1 MPRLDVL
8 VDPYLESS
16 GKREPTAIPV
26 GSTRD
31 QKRLA
36 RLAAE
41 AHYHWRM
48 VDDGSPSPDS
58 DAKAAIFFGEWAT
71 RYDDN
76 VIAHHRGRE
85 REREILRTLRAGFS
99 YNEDGTLRILR
110 EIDRELVIEWRT
122 ERRSRSKVVE
132 HRRTVISTAASVAC
146 ATASLPVGRSRNVCS
161 YDTEDAW
168 SRRRC
173 FLAPLESRIQEH
185 ATTILRHAR
194 VNVLPCA
201 THLPELYRGRHT
213 PVADGEQRRPAPP

>member
-122 ERRSRSKVVE
+122 ERRSRS
-132 HRRTVISTAASVAC
+132 
-146 ATASLPVGRSRNVCS
+146 RNVCS